1 MYDLRADDAVQLVR
15 LVLLRRL
22 LTMAA
27 IAWLPVL
34 LSQLAR
40 LVALRLWF
48 GSMKRAQEAAEAL
61 SGVREREAELIRRG
75 IDHPKTARRLARG

>member
-1 MYDLRADDAVQLVR
+1 
-15 LVLLRRL
+15 
-22 LTMAA
+22 
-27 IAWLPVL
+27 VL

-48 GSMKRAQEAAEAL
+48 GSLKRAQEAAEAL

-75 IDHPKTARRLARG
+75 IDAKTAQRLARS